1 MIQSCLDYPSKLR
14 ETAAPKGHRPWVN
27 HVRSISSLIE
37 AAEQG
42 DRSAAE
48 ALFGALYSELRRVA
62 RRELARHGG
71 PVSLSATTLLHEA
84 YLDIAARNGNGP
96 SFPDRA
102 RFMSYAARVMRGL
115 IIDFLCTVRSETLRR
130 VAISAKEKPQ
140 KNFRSTISASEPLV
154 RIEPLLDPLKMEHQ

>member
-1 MIQSCLDYPSKLR
+1 VGEPVGS
-14 ETAAPKGHRPWVN
+14 
-27 HVRSISSLIE
+27 SISSLIE

-71 PVSLSATTLLHEA
+71 LVSLSATTLLHEA

-115 IIDFLCTVRSETLRR
+115 IIAQQADADGLYLRVFRPGLLEDWNVRVGILPVGEELQVGAPGPVLFS
-130 VAISAKEKPQ
+130 Q
-140 KNFRSTISASEPLV
+140 
-154 RIEPLLDPLKMEHQ
+154 QG